1 MHCSRRGGGR
11 EKMVCVLTV
20 QVLTNN
26 FSGCEGDDSNA
37 ESEVLKKAALW
48 LSFCGLKASSLS
60 CCLSLSIEI

>member
-1 MHCSRRGGGR
+1 MHCSRRGGER
-11 EKMVCVLTV
+11 ENGSCVDSSSFNF
-20 QVLTNN
+20 NN